1 VLSDVSGPVPG
12 LFQSTVQAVNSWA
25 GMINSQ
31 GGIFG
36 RKIKVDVIDS
46 KTDAGANRAGAL
58 QACDQDFALVGSMS
72 AYDDG
77 GAGPIDQCGIPD
89 LTAIPTNAPRGNE
102 KNGFFAFPNVQ
113 QWYALGPKKYIAD
126 TFPQAPKAAAMI
138 WLNANV
144 TRSNA
149 QKNMEAGSSI
159 GYQWVYQK
167 QVEITEPNYAP
178 YVVDMKNRNV
188 QYVSMVGDANN
199 ESRLLQAMAQQ
210 NFKPQV
216 REFDSVVYD
225 PRFLAAAGSSADG
238 IIFALNIVP
247 LEEASTSQEA
257 QLYQQWLK
265 KTAGSA
271 KPDYFGVYAWSAAR
285 MFQQALE
292 QVGAQL
298 TRAALISNLKNLHS
312 WDDHGMHAA
321 QDVGGKKP
329 TPCFLFM
336 TVANGAFKRSH
347 PSSGFDCNRAPDY
360 AVKSAG

>member
-1 VLSDVSGPVPG
+1 
-12 LFQSTVQAVNSWA
+12 
-25 GMINSQ
+25 MINSQ

-46 KTDAGANRAGAL
+46 KTDSGANRAGAL

-77 GAGPIDQCGIPD
+77 GAGPIDACGIPD
-89 LTAIPTNAPRGNE
+89 LTAIPTNAARGNE

-188 QYVSMVGDANN
+188 QYVSMVGDSNN

-247 LEEASTSQEA
+247 LEEASTSPEA
-257 QLYQQWLK
+257 QLYQSWLK
-265 KTAGSA
+265 KSFGSA

-292 QVGAQL
+292 QVGPQL
-298 TRAALISNLKNLHS
+298 TRAKLISNLQALHS
-312 WDDHGMHAA
+312 WEDHGMHAA

-336 TVANGAFKRSH
+336 TVANGAFKRSY
-347 PSSGFDCNRAPDY
+347 PPSGFDCNRAPDY

>member
-12 LFQSTVQAVNSWA
+12 LFQSSVQAVNSWA
-25 GMINSQ
+25 NMVNSQ
-31 GGIFG
+31 GGVFG

-58 QACDQDFALVGSMS
+58 QACAQDFALVGSMS

-77 GAGPIDQCGIPD
+77 GAASIDQCGIPD

-102 KNGFFAFPNVQ
+102 KMGFFAFPNVQ

-126 TFPQAPKAAAMI
+126 TFPDAPKTAAMI
-138 WLNANV
+138 WLAANV

-149 QKNMEAGSSI
+149 TKNMEAGGTI
-159 GYQWVYQK
+159 GYQWVYPK

-178 YVVDMKNRNV
+178 YVVDMKNKNV
-188 QYVSMVGDANN
+188 QYVSMVGDSNN
-199 ESRLLQAMAQQ
+199 VARLLQAMSQQ
-210 NFKPQV
+210 NYKPKV

-225 PRFLAAAGSSADG
+225 PRFLAAAGASAEG
-238 IIFALNIVP
+238 ILFALNITP
-247 LEEASTSQEA
+247 LEEASSNAEA
-257 QLYQQWLK
+257 QLYTKWLK
-265 KTAGSA
+265 NTAGSA

-292 QVGAQL
+292 QVGAQI
-298 TRAALISNLKNLHS
+298 TRAKLISNLQALHS

-321 QDVGGKKP
+321 HDVGGKKP
-329 TPCFLFM
+329 SNCFMLM
-336 TVANGAFKRSH
+336 TVTGGAFKRSY
-347 PSSGFDCNRAPDY
+347 PQSGFDCTRAPVY